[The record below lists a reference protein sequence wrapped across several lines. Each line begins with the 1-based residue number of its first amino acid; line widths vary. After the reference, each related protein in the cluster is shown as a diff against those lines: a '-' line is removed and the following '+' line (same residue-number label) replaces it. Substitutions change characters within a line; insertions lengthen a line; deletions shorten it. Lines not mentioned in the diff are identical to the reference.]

1 MIASLSGRV
10 LEIGGDFVV
19 VEVGG
24 VGFSVLCPLGTL
36 AALRPGEQATLA
48 TSLVVREDSL
58 TLFGFS
64 DRDERVV
71 FEQVQTVT
79 GVGPKVALALL
90 TVHSP
95 DALRRAVMTDD
106 LVALMK
112 VPGIGRKSA
121 QRLVLELKDR
131 LGPPRGGMSSG
142 SGTGVGAAESTGAR
156 DWQGQVLAGLI
167 GLGWSPRDA
176 EEAVSAVSAER
187 EADEAQR
194 DLPADVAVLLK
205 SALRQLSRA

>member
-36 AALRPGEQATLA
+36 AAMRPGEQATLA

-131 LGPPRGGMSSG
+131 LGPPRGGMSAG
-142 SGTGVGAAESTGAR
+142 SGTGAGASDSTGAR

-187 EADEAQR
+187 EADEVQR
-194 DLPADVAVLLK
+194 ELPADVAVLLK

>member
-10 LEIGGDFVV
+10 LEVGGDFVV

-36 AALRPGEQATLA
+36 AAMRPGEQATLA

-131 LGPPRGGMSSG
+131 LGPPRGGG
-142 SGTGVGAAESTGAR
+142 SGGSGAGSGAADATGAR
-156 DWQGQVLAGLI
+156 DWQGQVLAGLV
-167 GLGWSPRDA
+167 GLGWSSRDA
-176 EEAVSAVSAER
+176 EDAVAAVSAER
-187 EADEAQR
+187 EADESQR

>member
-131 LGPPRGGMSSG
+131 LGPPRGGMSAG
-142 SGTGVGAAESTGAR
+142 SGTGAGAGDSTGAR

-176 EEAVSAVSAER
+176 EEAVSAVSTER
-187 EADEAQR
+187 EADEVQR
-194 DLPADVAVLLK
+194 ELPADVAVLLK

>member
-1 MIASLSGRV
+1 MIASVTGRV
-10 LEIGGDFVV
+10 LEIGGDFAV

-36 AALRPGEQATLA
+36 AALRMGEQATLA

-58 TLFGFS
+58 TLFGFAE
-64 DRDERVV
+64 RDERVV

-79 GVGPKVALALL
+79 GVGPKVALAIL

-131 LGPPRGGMSSG
+131 LGPPRGPLHGAFSSG
-142 SGTGVGAAESTGAR
+142 AAAGPALSR
-156 DWQGQVLAGLI
+156 DWQAQVLAGLV
-167 GLGWSPRDA
+167 GLGWSARDA
-176 EEAVSAVSAER
+176 EEAVLAVAAER
-187 EADEAQR
+187 DADDHAR
-194 DLPADVAVLLK
+194 DLAPDVGGLLK